1 MAESRSPW
9 FYVLGGC
16 AVLIVIVGVVLVAAV
31 VFGVRKARELEAT
44 LKDPEK
50 RAEKV
55 HEILDADELP
65 DGWRPLFGASVPLL
79 GEMAI
84 LTAGESVATA
94 EGLEF
99 GDRGFIYV
107 QTIRGQADDIRRQIE
122 QGTDVGDAFRD
133 AKLRYDMDRE
143 LAGGSSDVEGGV
155 LMWRSGTGRADVH
168 GADVEGL
175 TTVAALDCDADR
187 RSRLL
192 FWWEPLPS
200 DVDAPA
206 ALAGTVADGDRLQ
219 EFVRHFRLCPG

>member
-16 AVLIVIVGVVLVAAV
+16 AVLIVVVGVAMVAAV

-50 RAEKV
+50 RAEAV
-55 HEILDADELP
+55 HEVLDTDELP
-65 DGWRPLFGASVPLL
+65 PGWRPVFAASVPLL

-84 LTAGESVATA
+84 LTAGDTVATV
-94 EGLEF
+94 EGGEF
-99 GDRGFIYV
+99 GDRGFVYL
-107 QTIRGQADDIRRQIE
+107 QTIGSKADDIRRQLE
-122 QGTDVGDAFRD
+122 RGGDLEDAFRD
-133 AKLRYDMDRE
+133 AKLRFDMDRE
-143 LAGGSSDVEGGV
+143 LAAGSSDVDGGV

-192 FWWEPLPS
+192 FWWAPLPS
-200 DVDAPA
+200 DVDGPA
-206 ALAGTVADGDRLQ
+206 ALVGTVADGDRLQ
-219 EFVRHFRLCPG
+219 EFVRHFRLCPD